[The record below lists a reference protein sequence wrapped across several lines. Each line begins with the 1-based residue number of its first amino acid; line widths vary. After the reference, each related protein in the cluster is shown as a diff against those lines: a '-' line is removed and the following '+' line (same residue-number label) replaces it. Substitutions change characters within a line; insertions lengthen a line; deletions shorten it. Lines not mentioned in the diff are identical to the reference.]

1 MPRGVL
7 VSSCGRPVCSVAK
20 WVPRSIVFASGVDS
34 VCGPLTNK
42 EVGRGPSSSGPVASR
57 PPLGLGLLRRPG
69 RCYLSPGRFRVLVFH
84 AWWLAGGSSGNLP
97 SRFERLVSLQGASDS
112 MTHFSPKGV
121 VVISGSGIAVRAL
134 LLATFLTLTMVL
146 PLAPGRFCPSLPFSD
161 GSLSLR
167 CLF

>member
-7 VSSCGRPVCSVAK
+7 VSSCGRPVCSVTK
-20 WVPRSIVFASGVDS
+20 WVPHSIVFASGVDS
-34 VCGPLTNK
+34 VCGPLTNE

-57 PPLGLGLLRRPG
+57 PPLAGATFHLGVSMRWSSTHGGLA
-69 RCYLSPGRFRVLVFH
+69 S
-84 AWWLAGGSSGNLP
+84 GSSGSLT

-112 MTHFSPKGV
+112 MAHFSPEGV
-121 VVISGSGIAVRAL
+121 VVFSGSGIAVRAL
-134 LLATFLTLTMVL
+134 LLATSLTLTMVI
-146 PLAPGRFCPSLPFSD
+146 PLAPGRFCPSLPFPD